1 MNTINDLR
9 KGFET
14 AFIDGSVVSDPLCT
28 PQFVSNNYKEGK
40 KVFSSIEDELLSC
53 NQFFISVAF
62 ITFGGIEPLLLT
74 LRELEK
80 KGVKGQ
86 ILTTNYL
93 YFSEPKALEKLSE
106 LSNIELKMYD
116 VEQAEEGFH
125 TKGYIFKQ
133 EEIYRII
140 IGSSNMTKTALTT
153 NREWNTRLDASSF
166 ATPAMSI
173 AM

>member
-9 KGFET
+9 KGFEN

-53 NQFFISVAF
+53 DQFFISVAF
-62 ITFGGIEPLLLT
+62 ITYGGIAPLLLT
-74 LRELEK
+74 FEELEK

-93 YFSEPKALEKLSE
+93 YFSEPKALKELHEAKLNLDNHPLVREYLNAYAEVRELYGEINEILFSNFASNLCPKEK
-106 LSNIELKMYD
+106 
-116 VEQAEEGFH
+116 
-125 TKGYIFKQ
+125 
-133 EEIYRII
+133 
-140 IGSSNMTKTALTT
+140 
-153 NREWNTRLDASSF
+153 
-166 ATPAMSI
+166 
-173 AM
+173 